1 MESRN
6 LNLPLL
12 MPSQAQKHVTHNEAL
27 TALDAIVQLAVAD
40 RNRTSP
46 PGSPADGA
54 RHIVASGA
62 TGEWAGHAG
71 EIACFLDGG
80 WRFFVPRDG
89 WLAWLTDEAKL
100 MVRKGGAWQSV
111 VENFLSL
118 GVNATADAT
127 NRLAIASAASLFSHE
142 GSDHQLTINKAD
154 AGARATL
161 MLQAAYSGRAEI
173 GLIGN
178 NDLLFK
184 VSADGSTFVE
194 AVRVNNATGDTCL
207 RSLNSGPL
215 GGLRNA
221 IINGRGTINQR
232 GFAGGALTGYGY
244 DRWKAEG
251 TGCSVTV
258 AAGRFSLIGAISQT
272 IEKSGLPGSVVTVSV
287 DSPSRNLTVTLGTQT
302 GTIPSG
308 AGRRHATFT
317 LGSGEADDLK
327 LTISAGL
334 ETTFADVQV
343 EHGPWPT
350 PFETRPAALEEML
363 CRRYFEVAYALFS
376 GAVVSGSGFRTIAPY
391 TVAKR
396 VVPTTTIQEIELSLN
411 APTTVS
417 SYTFSGF
424 GRITGAH
431 VYFVSS
437 ATSASANVQ
446 LKIFAS
452 AEF

>member
-1 MESRN
+1 MESLN

-27 TALDAIVQLAVAD
+27 VALDAIVQLAVED

-46 PGSPADGA
+46 PVSPADGT

-89 WLAWLTDEAKL
+89 WLAWLADEAKL
-100 MVRKGGAWQSV
+100 IVRKGGAWQSV
-111 VENFLSL
+111 VENFSSL

-142 GSDHQLTINKAD
+142 GGDHQLTINKAN
-154 AGARATL
+154 ATARATL
-161 MLQAAYSGRAEI
+161 MLQSAFSGRAEI
-173 GLIGN
+173 GLIGD

-184 VSADGSTFVE
+184 VSADGNNFVE

-258 AAGRFSLIGAISQT
+258 TAGRFSLTGAISQT

-287 DSPSRNLTVTLGTQT
+287 DAPSRNMTVTLGTQT

-308 AGRRHATFT
+308 AGRRHITLT

-327 LTISAGL
+327 LTLSTSL

-343 EHGPWPT
+343 ERGPWPT
-350 PFETRPAALEEML
+350 PFETRPAALEELL
-363 CRRYFEVAYALFS
+363 CRRYFEVAHPVFS
-376 GAVVSGSGFRTIAPY
+376 GAVVSGNSFRAIAPY

-396 VVPTTTIQEIELSLN
+396 VVPTTTVQEVEFSSN
-411 APTTVS
+411 VPTTVS
-417 SYTFSGF
+417 SYSISGLS
-424 GRITGAH
+424 RVTGAH
-431 VYFVSS
+431 VYFVST
-437 ATSASANVQ
+437 ATSSAAGVQ
-446 LKIFAS
+446 LKVFAS